1 MDTTPNRGVTRRTTL
16 NSLPALVFCALAL
29 PLSRQARAHHAFS
42 SEFDANR
49 PVTLTGPLVRLDWV
63 DPHAWL
69 WIDVTQADGTVAH
82 WGVEVATPNTLLR
95 RGLRKPDLRPPVVLS
110 ITGFQAKDGG
120 LRAHGVSVRL
130 PDGRKVFLSTALA
143 NLGDDQR

>member
-1 MDTTPNRGVTRRTTL
+1 MRTKL
-16 NSLPALVFCALAL
+16 SVAVLGAGLLLAGSAPLV
-29 PLSRQARAHHAFS
+29 AHHAFS

-63 DPHAWL
+63 DPHAWF
-69 WIDVTQADGTVAH
+69 WIDVTQADGSVAH